1 MFLKS
6 EGFTRDDLIDAIELL
21 NQTDLQLKSSGHNAI
36 LVLEK
41 ALLGIC
47 QPKPSR

>member
-1 MFLKS
+1 
-6 EGFTRDDLIDAIELL
+6 LIDALELL
-21 NQTDLQLKSSGHNAI
+21 NQTDTQLKSSNQNPI

-47 QPKPSR
+47 QPKPSGMSSM